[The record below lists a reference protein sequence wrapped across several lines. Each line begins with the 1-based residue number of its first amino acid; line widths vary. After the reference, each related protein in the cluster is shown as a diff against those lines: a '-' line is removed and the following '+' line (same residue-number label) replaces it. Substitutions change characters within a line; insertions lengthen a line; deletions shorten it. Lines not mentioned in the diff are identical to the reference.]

1 MWLKKVKNQYF
12 KKKSTFAEEPTF
24 MVHQLCVDY
33 SPKMVQD
40 PEAGE
45 DVLTV
50 DGYRVADIKKQRGS
64 RCTFCD
70 YSKAIVICAYKKC
83 KGESK
88 THSVKI

>member
-1 MWLKKVKNQYF
+1 
-12 KKKSTFAEEPTF
+12 
-24 MVHQLCVDY
+24 
-33 SPKMVQD
+33 MVQD

-88 THSVKI
+88 IHSVKIDNFSVTQNLREINFGAFRSSKIFFFAFW